1 MGDLGAADQLT
12 SAREENKILKAK
24 VEEFKEKI
32 KDLTITN
39 AQLLAEVEI
48 YRKESP
54 IPSSSFSNIAL
65 GQTPNNNPSSSTA
78 QDRDS
83 HFVSSGNGKFPTSPE
98 VSLLHLHS
106 FSNPL
111 CCALDPS
118 DTILAT
124 GGADSSV
131 SIVPWGSALAPGE
144 ESSRQTVDKAAR
156 VVCSAPVICVRFSGN
171 NIVAAGCMDGSV
183 HLIGY
188 RLELGRVRAWSLNIA
203 NQTQIKHTK
212 YVKSM
217 DWAPGVDAGG
227 ASILASASADGT
239 VQICKIAVELEDVDV
254 DMDDD
259 GSDMNIHAN
268 ANNATARVD
277 LIKSLHMTGA
287 VEAVCFVNDGD
298 KLCIYERGTSHLA
311 YFDLNDDF
319 KMSTFS
325 LNGSVTG
332 GFDSHVSFTIMHLSL
347 SPNGKYLCAATDT
360 SRNIILEVG
369 TDNIIRD
376 LYGHK
381 NDGFSQPRIAWSSNG
396 QYIYG
401 NTQEDSSICV
411 WDIASAKMVKMLKG
425 HSGQLRDITSSR
437 GSDTVVTCSYDKT
450 VKIWLN
456 EM

>member
-325 LNGSVTG
+325 LNGCECVLLC
-332 GFDSHVSFTIMHLSL
+332 FAFIMFNLQLRVLYMLWILIHRSSTRTFVYTLAHILLKRTDQHICQQNNSCNGWIRQPRLIHNHAPIPLPQRQVPLCRHRHLT
-347 SPNGKYLCAATDT
+347 KYHPR
-360 SRNIILEVG
+360 SRN
-369 TDNIIRD
+369 R
-376 LYGHK
+376 
-381 NDGFSQPRIAWSSNG
+381 
-396 QYIYG
+396 
-401 NTQEDSSICV
+401 
-411 WDIASAKMVKMLKG
+411 
-425 HSGQLRDITSSR
+425 
-437 GSDTVVTCSYDKT
+437 
-450 VKIWLN
+450 
-456 EM
+456 